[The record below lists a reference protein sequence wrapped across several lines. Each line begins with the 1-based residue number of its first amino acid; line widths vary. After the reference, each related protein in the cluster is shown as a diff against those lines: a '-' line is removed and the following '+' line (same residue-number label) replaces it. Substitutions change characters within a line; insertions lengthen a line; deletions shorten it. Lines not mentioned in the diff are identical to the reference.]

1 MMDYQLTL
9 DRILDRATD
18 LFPDREIVSVRPDGS
33 RHRYTYADLGD
44 RVNQLANALDD
55 LGVGRGERVATV
67 ALNNHRHLELYFGP
81 PCSGRSIHMCNMRL
95 PDEHFQYIVNDA
107 ADRVLFV
114 DPAFVEKVEANA
126 DAFETVEQYVVLS
139 DAVPDTSLEPVV
151 AYEDLLAEQSTAY
164 EWPDIDEDDECGMC
178 YTSGTTGK
186 PKGVAYSHRG
196 VFLHTLMCGHVD
208 ANAVGQADTVLPVV
222 PMFHA
227 NGWGIPY
234 ASTLVGAKQVL
245 PNVHTDPGPIA
256 ELIDEEDVTMSAAVP
271 TIWLEM
277 AEYLDEHPGADISSI
292 DRLTVGG
299 SAPPE
304 SLIRRYDEEFDAP
317 IIQGWG
323 MTEMSPLGTLS
334 VLRKEVADAAPET
347 RYAMRAKAGMPVPCV
362 ETRIRDD
369 DGAEVAHDGE
379 AFGELQVR
387 GPWITDGYHN
397 RPAANEESF
406 TADGWLKTGDIA
418 TRDEQGYVDIVDRTK
433 DVIKS
438 GGEWISSVELENE
451 LMAHDA
457 VSEATVI
464 AVDHEKWQ
472 ERPMAC
478 VVLREGHEVDEAD
491 LNEFLGERFPAWW
504 LPDRY
509 EIVDEIPRTSTG
521 KFDKKVLRDRFGDVT
536 LGEGS
541 AD

>member
-234 ASTLVGAKQVL
+234 ASTLVGARQVL

>member
-1 MMDYQLTL
+1 
-9 DRILDRATD
+9 
-18 LFPDREIVSVRPDGS
+18 
-33 RHRYTYADLGD
+33 
-44 RVNQLANALDD
+44 
-55 LGVGRGERVATV
+55 
-67 ALNNHRHLELYFGP
+67 
-81 PCSGRSIHMCNMRL
+81 
-95 PDEHFQYIVNDA
+95 
-107 ADRVLFV
+107 
-114 DPAFVEKVEANA
+114 
-126 DAFETVEQYVVLS
+126 
-139 DAVPDTSLEPVV
+139 
-151 AYEDLLAEQSTAY
+151 
-164 EWPDIDEDDECGMC
+164 
-178 YTSGTTGK
+178 
-186 PKGVAYSHRG
+186 
-196 VFLHTLMCGHVD
+196 
-208 ANAVGQADTVLPVV
+208 
-222 PMFHA
+222 
-227 NGWGIPY
+227 
-234 ASTLVGAKQVL
+234 
-245 PNVHTDPGPIA
+245 
-256 ELIDEEDVTMSAAVP
+256 
-271 TIWLEM
+271 
-277 AEYLDEHPGADISSI
+277 
-292 DRLTVGG
+292 
-299 SAPPE
+299 
-304 SLIRRYDEEFDAP
+304 
-317 IIQGWG
+317 
-323 MTEMSPLGTLS
+323 
-334 VLRKEVADAAPET
+334 
-347 RYAMRAKAGMPVPCV
+347 V

-397 RPAANEESF
+397 RSAANEESF

-491 LNEFLGERFPAWW
+491 LNEFLGDRFPAWW